1 MHGGI
6 DKMENQKEIEKIDK
20 IEEIEER
27 GLFLSPYKIFFW
39 EAVLFCLTLGL
50 GIIVA
55 FNLNKFLEV
64 QEITLPQ
71 ISFWKFLSYFVVAT
85 LFILA
90 ISFLIKVKKRKGLIY
105 KGIFVLTALWGGA
118 ITLSLLMP
126 DIFALVLMVILILR
140 WHKAPSVFLHNLIMI
155 LGLAGV
161 GAVLGLQIA
170 PLVAVA
176 LLIIL
181 SLYDF
186 IAVYKT
192 KHMVKMAKEMI
203 EQGTI
208 LALIVPQKI
217 SDFKAGIKEV
227 KAGGKFLILGGG
239 DVAFPLLLCASLV
252 SDGIINSLIVFV
264 FALIG
269 LFFSF
274 WIFISQKTRKPI
286 PALPLIALFSI
297 IGFLLTLLV

>member
-1 MHGGI
+1 MDGGI
-6 DKMENQKEIEKIDK
+6 NKMENQKGIEKMEK
-20 IEEIEER
+20 IEKKE
-27 GLFLSPYKIFFW
+27 LFLSPYKIFFW

-50 GIIVA
+50 GIIVT

-161 GAVLGLQIA
+161 GAALGLQLTPFVIA
-170 PLVAVA
+170 A

-217 SDFKAGIKEV
+217 SDFKAEIKEV

-252 SDGIINSLIVFV
+252 SDGIVNSLIVFV
-264 FALIG
+264 FTLIG
-269 LFFSF
+269 LFFGF
-274 WIFISQKTRKPI
+274 WIFISQKIRKPI
-286 PALPLIALFSI
+286 PALPPIALFSI
-297 IGFLLTLLV
+297 IGFLLTLLF